1 MGSISEHTAARTIA
15 FVGGDSAF
23 ARRMAEKLPEALPF
37 AVNCVL
43 VESREEFARLSA
55 ASQADIAIID
65 LSFDSNPARMIAEA
79 AERFPVVLALS
90 DGGSVRQ
97 AVNAVRHGA
106 ADFLIKPLSV
116 THLADRIGA
125 AAETFDRPTPVIMAS
140 GKATA
145 VTDDFE
151 GFIGNSRQMAAVYD
165 QIRRV
170 APARGPVFI
179 TGESGTGK
187 EVCANAIHARSNRS
201 NGPLIAINCAAIPR
215 DLMESELFGH
225 VRGAFTGAHE
235 DRPGAAELADGGTLF
250 LDEICEM
257 DLALQTK
264 LLRFVQ
270 SGTLRRVGDNRER
283 KVNVRIVAATNRDP
297 LREIQ
302 KGNFREDLYYR
313 LHVLPIH
320 LPPLRLRETD
330 IMPLAT
336 AFLLRYSAEE
346 GRDFYGFDF
355 DAEALLMQAPWPGNV
370 RQLENTI
377 QRIVVM
383 NEGTTVNAAMMPA
396 NLMRGE
402 ANLLSMP
409 EDEIEQVKA
418 EAVEPLWR
426 QEKRIIEQAITRFG
440 GNIAKAAAALE
451 VSPSTIYRKRM
462 GWAHA

>member
-1 MGSISEHTAARTIA
+1 MESRSEQTATRTIA
-15 FVGGDSAF
+15 FVGGDGAF
-23 ARRMAEKLPEALPF
+23 ARRMAEKLPGALDFP
-37 AVNCVL
+37 VRPVL
-43 VESREEFARLSA
+43 VETREDFDRLSA
-55 ASQADIAIID
+55 ASQADIVIID
-65 LSFDSNPARMIAEA
+65 LSFDSNPAKMIAHA

-116 THLADRIGA
+116 GHLADRIA
-125 AAETFDRPTPVIMAS
+125 AASETFARPTPVIAES
-140 GKATA
+140 GEATA
-145 VTDDFE
+145 VTVDFE

-187 EVCANAIHARSNRS
+187 EVCANAIHARSNRGK
-201 NGPLIAINCAAIPR
+201 GPMIAINCAAIPR

-225 VRGAFTGAHE
+225 VRGAYTGAHE

-283 KVNVRIVAATNRDP
+283 KVDVRIVAATNRDP

-320 LPPLRLRETD
+320 LPPLRLRESD

-336 AFLLRYSAEE
+336 AFLARYSAEE
-346 GRDFYGFDF
+346 GRAFTGFDLE
-355 DAEALLMQAPWPGNV
+355 AEFQLMRAPWPGNV

-383 NEGTTVNAAMMPA
+383 NEGETVSAAMMPA
-396 NLMRGE
+396 TLMQGDMSTPHER
-402 ANLLSMP
+402 
-409 EDEIEQVKA
+409 EDAAAFSAA

-426 QEKRIIEQAITRFG
+426 QEKRIIEQAIGRFG